1 MFGLRTTL
9 CWGIMQQVVISQKSA
24 VLIYFTAD
32 PEVTQMFGLFICRY
46 MNRKYNVSCVNIL
59 IIIIVVLVVV
69 VLINKDNSNT
79 ILPLK

>member
-9 CWGIMQQVVISQKSA
+9 CWGIMQQVIISQKST

-32 PEVTQMFGLFICRY
+32 PEVTQMFGLFIFRY
-46 MNRKYNVSCVNIL
+46 INRKYRLSCINIL
-59 IIIIVVLVVV
+59 VVVVVV
-69 VLINKDNSNT
+69 VLINKYNSNT